1 MDRVRIAFE
10 AFKLFS
16 ACVTILFLWGCVTV
30 KPEADFTKL
39 EKQLGISGD
48 YQMLWEQSEKD
59 EEKIKGLVIQALEGG
74 LTRNEAVSVAL
85 LNNRMLQ
92 SAFEEIGIAKSDLI
106 QAGLYSNPNLGAI
119 FRFPTKGDESGTN
132 IEIGASFSASDLWQ
146 IPLKRKLEE
155 ARFNRITLEI
165 GDQILKTRHDTQAA
179 YNRTYFLLRTK
190 KSAEDLLHSF
200 KALTKA
206 SERRQQFGYMTDLDL
221 SLIHI

>member
-10 AFKLFS
+10 AFKFFS
-16 ACVTILFLWGCVTV
+16 ACLIILFIWGCTTV
-30 KPEADFTKL
+30 KSEADFTDL
-39 EKQLGISGD
+39 EKQLGKSGD
-48 YQMLWEQSEKD
+48 YPMLWEQSKKD

-132 IEIGASFSASDLWQ
+132 I
-146 IPLKRKLEE
+146 
-155 ARFNRITLEI
+155 
-165 GDQILKTRHDTQAA
+165 
-179 YNRTYFLLRTK
+179 
-190 KSAEDLLHSF
+190 
-200 KALTKA
+200 
-206 SERRQQFGYMTDLDL
+206 
-221 SLIHI
+221 